1 MSHPSALSLQQ
12 CVLCVGCTEIAYVS
26 SVAQFP
32 ARGARLRCQSAFMQ
46 RTGRTSNV
54 CTALRLLGARVEL
67 FGVLSRSGA
76 SFRFLVDDLRR
87 RDIDFSHCP
96 WTDESPSCSSIIRE
110 RETGTSTVLRCGK
123 LFPYVTAKQFA
134 QLDLFLYGWVHFEAR
149 HARETVLMM
158 RRVLDHNNGR
168 AEQDRIVVSLLV
180 YDSLEDHLD
189 LLSLCDFV
197 VFGRLLALQLGWSSA
212 HNACEQL
219 NSALRTPRSIH
230 TRRPCI
236 ICPWGSQGAVCMDA
250 RGKLY
255 ELPAYRPRKIVDRL
269 GDGECF
275 TAGFIYATFVR
286 RRHLPDAVDFA
297 NLVASHKI
305 ASVGFDD
312 IAQLRV
318 SPRKLLPV
326 PLPDSEVSSEDEQLS
341 HEQRLCRKYLNRPIQ
356 LQESP
361 GIGTGTGTGTGTE
374 PEPASKP
381 MSEQAVEAAWE
392 RLSRTAY

>member
-1 MSHPSALSLQQ
+1 MSHLCAPSLQK
-12 CVLCVGCTEIAYVS
+12 CVLCVGGTEIAYISNVE
-26 SVAQFP
+26 QFP
-32 ARGARLRCQSAFMQ
+32 SRGARLRCQNAFMQ

-67 FGVLSRSGA
+67 FGVLSRLGA
-76 SFRFLVDDLRR
+76 FRFVVDDLRR
-87 RDIDFSHCP
+87 RDIDFSHCS
-96 WTDESPSCSSIIRE
+96 WTEESPSCSSIIRE
-110 RETGTSTVLRCGK
+110 RAAGTSTVLRCGK
-123 LFPYVTAKQFA
+123 PFPYVTAKEFA
-134 QLDLFLYGWVHFEAR
+134 QLDLSLHGWVHFEAR
-149 HARETVLMM
+149 HVRETVLMM
-158 RRVLDHNNGR
+158 RRVQDHNNGR

-180 YDSLEDHLD
+180 YDSLEDNLD

-197 VFGRLLALQLGWSSA
+197 VFGRLLALQVGWSSA

-250 RGKLY
+250 RGNFY
-255 ELPAYRPRKIVDRL
+255 DLPAYKPQKIVDRM

-286 RRHLPDAVDFA
+286 RRQLPDAVDFA

-312 IAQLRV
+312 IAKLRI
-318 SPRKLLPV
+318 SPKKLLPV
-326 PLPDSEVSSEDEQLS
+326 PVADSEVSSEDEQLS

-356 LQESP
+356 LQQLAGADAQS
-361 GIGTGTGTGTGTE
+361 GTEAE
-374 PEPASKP
+374 PEPESEH